1 MPLHRLRIIGKQVK
15 GLCELVTVY
24 GLVCAYVT
32 GKPGRRADGIT
43 VSQETCLP
51 VYRASVS
58 YAGLIREPGP
68 RVTGCTGRNKLNC
81 RKPLPLGSGFVFYPD
96 RRMRPFPAGQLL
108 FLQHAVLRRPYTL
121 QPEHYHSV
129 KFAFTQAG
137 QQIYRHSSVLPAG
150 GGKR

>member
-1 MPLHRLRIIGKQVK
+1 MEQHTLEVRNL
-15 GLCELVTVY
+15 
-24 GLVCAYVT
+24 
-32 GKPGRRADGIT
+32 
-43 VSQETCLP
+43 
-51 VYRASVS
+51 SVS
-58 YAGLIREPGP
+58 FFTDSGERPAVRDVSLQIPRGSITGIVGESGCGKSVTARAVIGLIREPGP

-108 FLQHAVLRRPYTL
+108 FLQHAVLRRQYSL